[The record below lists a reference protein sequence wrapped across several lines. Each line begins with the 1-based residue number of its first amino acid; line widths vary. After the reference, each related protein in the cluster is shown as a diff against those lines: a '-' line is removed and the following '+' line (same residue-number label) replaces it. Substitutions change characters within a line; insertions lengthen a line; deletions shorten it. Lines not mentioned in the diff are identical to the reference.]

1 MQYLEQKDLKADV
14 VYLCET
20 YAGNLMLVAYHGT
33 GDNGRYED
41 MENPDSAYLPS
52 DGYVRYVWDL
62 ENTPEEVVGRL
73 TENQKMYRNFILG
86 WRNRLKVVKFNN
98 IA

>member
-1 MQYLEQKDLKADV
+1 MRYLEQNDLKTDV
-14 VYLCET
+14 LYVCET
-20 YAGNLMLVAYHGT
+20 YIGNLMFVAYHGT

-41 MENPDSAYLPS
+41 MENSDSAYLPS

-62 ENTPEEVVGRL
+62 ENIPEEVVGRL

-86 WRNRLKVVKFNN
+86 LRKKE
-98 IA
+98 

>member
-1 MQYLEQKDLKADV
+1 MF
-14 VYLCET
+14 
-20 YAGNLMLVAYHGT
+20 VAYHGT

-41 MENPDSAYLPS
+41 MENSDSAYLPS

-62 ENTPEEVVGRL
+62 ENIPEEVVGRL

-86 WRNRLKVVKFNN
+86 LRKKE
-98 IA
+98 